1 MTERT
6 WEKYGAASGVA
17 FGILLLVAI
26 FAAPQPPHIDASAD
40 KIVAYYTSHRHA
52 VITAG
57 VFGAFATVAAVLF
70 VSHLRHVFD
79 RVEKGIEGLSTVVYA
94 AGLVT
99 VASAVISGVLST
111 TLAFMTVQPQGLID
125 GGLVRALYDLTYVSY
140 GPTFLLLA
148 TFLGAVAI
156 GMIRGE
162 VATPALGW
170 FAAVVAA
177 ANVAAA
183 IGQMTVSNYTTG
195 WTAVSLVAILGLAAW
210 DIVAGATM
218 MARPEVETVA
228 RHRSLI
234 AASHW

>member
-6 WEKYGAASGVA
+6 WEKYGAASGIA
-17 FGILLLVAI
+17 FGILLVVAI
-26 FAAPQPPHIDASAD
+26 FVAPQPPHIDASAQ
-40 KIVAYYTSHRHA
+40 KIVAYYSSHRHS
-52 VITAG
+52 VVTSG

-70 VSHLRHVFD
+70 IAHLRHVFD
-79 RVEKGIEGLSTVVYA
+79 RVEKGVEGLSTVIYA

-99 VASAVISGVLST
+99 VAASLMSGVLST
-111 TLAFMTVQPQGLID
+111 TLAFMTVQPGAGVD
-125 GGLVRALYDLTYVSY
+125 AGLVRALYDVTYVSY

-177 ANVAAA
+177 TSVAAA
-183 IGQMTVSNYTTG
+183 IGQLTVSSYSAG

-218 MARPEVETVA
+218 MARPEVEAVE

-234 AASHW
+234 AASH

>member
-6 WEKYGAASGVA
+6 WERYGAASGVA

-26 FAAPQPPHIDASAD
+26 FVAPSPPHIDADAT
-40 KIVAYYTSHRHA
+40 KIVGYYTSHRHA
-52 VITAG
+52 VIASG

-70 VSHLRHVFD
+70 IAHLRHIFD
-79 RVEKGIEGLSTVVYA
+79 RVENGVEGLSTVVYA
-94 AGLVT
+94 TGLIT
-99 VASAVISGVLST
+99 VASSLISGVLST

-125 GGLVRALYDLTYVSY
+125 GGLVRALYDVTYVSY

-148 TFLGAVAI
+148 AFLGAVAI

-170 FAAVVAA
+170 FAAAVAAICVAA
-177 ANVAAA
+177 AV
-183 IGQMTVSNYTTG
+183 GQLTVSSYTAG

-210 DIVAGATM
+210 DIVAGAAM
-218 MARPEVETVA
+218 IARPEVETVA

-234 AASHW
+234 AASH

>member
-17 FGILLLVAI
+17 FGILLVVAI
-26 FAAPQPPHIDASAD
+26 FAAPQPPHIDASPQ
-40 KIVAYYTSHRHA
+40 KIAAYYTSHRHA

-57 VFGAFATVAAVLF
+57 VFGTLASVAAVLF
-70 VSHLRHVFD
+70 ISHLRHVFD
-79 RVEKGIEGLSTVVYA
+79 RVEKGIEGLSTVIYA
-94 AGLVT
+94 AGLAT
-99 VASAVISGVLST
+99 VAASLISGVLST
-111 TLAFMTVQPQGLID
+111 TLAFMTAQPGAGVD
-125 GGLVRALYDLTYVSY
+125 AGMVRAFYDVAYVSN
-140 GPTFLLLA
+140 GPTFMLLA

-170 FAAVVAA
+170 FAGFVAVASVG
-177 ANVAAA
+177 AA
-183 IGQMTVSNYTTG
+183 IGALTVSSYSTG
-195 WTAVSLVAILGLAAW
+195 WTAVSFVAILGLAAW

-218 MARPEVETVA
+218 IARPEVEAVS

-234 AASHW
+234 AASH

>member
-6 WEKYGAASGVA
+6 WEKYGAASGIA
-17 FGILLLVAI
+17 FGILLVVAI
-26 FAAPQPPHIDASAD
+26 FVAPQPPHIDASAQ
-40 KIVAYYTSHRHA
+40 KIVAYYSSHRHSVVA
-52 VITAG
+52 SG

-70 VSHLRHVFD
+70 IAHLRHVFD
-79 RVEKGIEGLSTVVYA
+79 RVEKGVEGLSTVIYA

-99 VASAVISGVLST
+99 VAASLMSGGLST
-111 TLAFMTVQPQGLID
+111 TLAFMTVQPGGGVD
-125 GGLVRALYDLTYVSY
+125 AGLVRALYDVTYVSY

-177 ANVAAA
+177 TSVAAA
-183 IGQMTVSNYTTG
+183 IGQLTVSSYSAG

-218 MARPEVETVA
+218 MARPEVEAVE

-234 AASHW
+234 AASH

>member
-17 FGILLLVAI
+17 FGILLLIAM
-26 FAAPQPPHIDASAD
+26 FAAPSPPHVDASAT

-52 VITAG
+52 VVVAG
-57 VFGAFATVAAVLF
+57 VFSAFAAVAAVLF

-79 RVEKGIEGLSTVVYA
+79 RVENGIEGLSTVVYA
-94 AGLVT
+94 AGIVT
-99 VASAVISGVLST
+99 IAASLISGMLST
-111 TLAFMTVQPQGLID
+111 TMAFMTVQPQGLID
-125 GGLVRALYDLTYVSY
+125 GGLVRALYDLTYVSF

-148 TFLGAVAI
+148 AFLGAVAL

-170 FAAVVAA
+170 FAAAVAVASIA
-177 ANVAAA
+177 AG
-183 IGQMTVSNYTTG
+183 IGQLTVSSYSTG
-195 WTAVSLVAILGLAAW
+195 WTAASLVAIVGLAAW

-218 MARPEVETVA
+218 AARPEAETVA
-228 RHRSLI
+228 HHRSLI
-234 AASHW
+234 AASH